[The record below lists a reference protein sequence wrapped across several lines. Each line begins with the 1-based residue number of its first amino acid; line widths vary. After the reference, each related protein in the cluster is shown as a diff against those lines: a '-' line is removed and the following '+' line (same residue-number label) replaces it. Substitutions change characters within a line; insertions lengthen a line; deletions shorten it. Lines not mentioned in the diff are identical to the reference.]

1 MYRVGPAGISR
12 RQRRCRLSP
21 EAILRIE
28 RYWLASETP
37 DSYAYSVRVMDV
49 LWLSST
55 VAGSPAPCRTR
66 RTWVSRL
73 VVHRDSPA
81 IVLFCLLCMLMLEG
95 CAGFALSESKP
106 SVDVRGPV
114 ERLMTFRTLGSDQQ
128 FSELSSVTAAE
139 QLRATRGG
147 KSLAILALSGGGA
160 GGAFGAGAVA
170 GLTRAGMRP
179 EFDVVTGVSAGAL
192 VAPYAFLGPSWDAQ
206 LLDAFAGVAGD
217 NLLQSRGLGVIFGS
231 SVYSGRPLRQLVDAY
246 VTGEMIRAIAR
257 EAAKGRLLLV
267 ATTDVASGEPV
278 VWDLGAIAKNG
289 GSSARAL
296 IRDVLVA
303 SASVPGMFPPVIIR
317 VAEDGLNGDQ
327 AHVDGAATVPFFVP
341 PALLQ
346 PAGSVQGTGR
356 AAVFVIVDGSL
367 SGGAQTTRLTAR
379 AILSRSI
386 RVGLDH
392 LLMTTL
398 QLTAATARLEGAD
411 LQYSS
416 LPADYPLPD
425 AFDFSARTR
434 RPLFHYA
441 YQCAE
446 SGRLWTTLPPAD
458 DDKGASH
465 DRARTEAIPC
475 PADGPMNGF
484 LATR

>member
-1 MYRVGPAGISR
+1 
-12 RQRRCRLSP
+12 
-21 EAILRIE
+21 
-28 RYWLASETP
+28 
-37 DSYAYSVRVMDV
+37 MDV
-49 LWLSST
+49 MSILTT
-55 VAGSPAPCRTR
+55 VAGLPAVYRTH
-66 RTWVSRL
+66 RTWVCRI
-73 VVHRDSPA
+73 VAHRVSPA
-81 IVLFCLLCMLMLEG
+81 IVLFFGVWLLMLEG
-95 CAGFALSESKP
+95 CAGLALGESKS
-106 SVDVRGPV
+106 SVDVRQPA

-128 FSELSSVTAAE
+128 FSELSSVTATE
-139 QLRATRGG
+139 QLRAMRAG
-147 KSLAILALSGGGA
+147 KPLTVLALSGGGA

-170 GLTRAGMRP
+170 GLTRTGMRP

-206 LLDAFAGVAGD
+206 LLDAFTGVAGE

-246 VTGEMIRAIAR
+246 VTDEMIRAVAR
-257 EAAKGRLLLV
+257 ESAKGRLLLV
-267 ATTDVASGEPV
+267 ATTDVASGESV

-296 IRDVLVA
+296 ICDVLVA

-317 VAEDGLNGDQ
+317 VAEDGRNDDQ

-346 PAGSVQGTGR
+346 TAGKVRGTGR
-356 AAVFVIVDGSL
+356 TAVFVIVDGSL

-398 QLTAATARLEGAD
+398 QLTAATAQLEGAD
-411 LQYSS
+411 LEYSS

-434 RPLFHYA
+434 GPLFHYA

-446 SGRLWTTLPPAD
+446 SGRLWTALPSAGD
-458 DDKGASH
+458 QGTAH
-465 DRARTEAIPC
+465 DIARTEAIPC
-475 PADGPMNGF
+475 PADNPMNGF
-484 LATR
+484 FATR

>member
-1 MYRVGPAGISR
+1 M
-12 RQRRCRLSP
+12 
-21 EAILRIE
+21 
-28 RYWLASETP
+28 
-37 DSYAYSVRVMDV
+37 
-49 LWLSST
+49 
-55 VAGSPAPCRTR
+55 VAGFPALHGTR
-66 RTWVSRL
+66 RTWVTPTFPHGLSA
-73 VVHRDSPA
+73 A
-81 IVLFCLLCMLMLEG
+81 IVLFCFVCVLVLEG
-95 CAGFALSESKP
+95 CAGLARSEAKS
-106 SVDVRGPV
+106 SVDVRQPA
-114 ERLMTFRTLGSDQQ
+114 ERPMTFRTMGPDQQ

-139 QLRATRGG
+139 QLRATRAG
-147 KSLAILALSGGGA
+147 KPLTILALSGGGA

-206 LLDAFAGVAGD
+206 LLDAFTGVAGD

-231 SVYSGRPLRQLVDAY
+231 SVYSGKPLRQLVDAY
-246 VTGEMIRAIAR
+246 VTDEMTRAIAR

-303 SASVPGMFPPVIIR
+303 SASVPGMFPPVMIR
-317 VAEDGLNGDQ
+317 VAEDGLTDDQ
-327 AHVDGAATVPFFVP
+327 AHVDGCATLPFFVP

-346 PAGSVQGTGR
+346 TAQSVPGAGR

-398 QLTAATARLEGAD
+398 QLTAATAQLEGAD

-416 LPADYPLPD
+416 LPADYPLND
-425 AFDFSARTR
+425 AFDFSARIR

-446 SGRLWTTLPPAD
+446 SGRLWTVLSSGD
-458 DDKGASH
+458 DVKGTSTEV
-465 DRARTEAIPC
+465 ARTEAIPC
-475 PADGPMNGF
+475 PADTPLNGF

>member
-1 MYRVGPAGISR
+1 MRVN
-12 RQRRCRLSP
+12 L
-21 EAILRIE
+21 
-28 RYWLASETP
+28 
-37 DSYAYSVRVMDV
+37 
-49 LWLSST
+49 
-55 VAGSPAPCRTR
+55 
-66 RTWVSRL
+66 
-73 VVHRDSPA
+73 SPA
-81 IVLFCLLCMLMLEG
+81 IVLFCIVCLLMLEG
-95 CAGFALSESKP
+95 CAGLALGESNSSIDGRQRTQRP
-106 SVDVRGPV
+106 
-114 ERLMTFRTLGSDQQ
+114 MTFRTLGTDQQ

-139 QLRATRGG
+139 QLRAARPG
-147 KSLAILALSGGGA
+147 KPLTILALSGGGA

-170 GLTRAGMRP
+170 GLTRTGMRP

-192 VAPYAFLGPSWDAQ
+192 VAPYAFLGPSWDAR
-206 LLDAFAGVAGD
+206 LLDAFTGIEGD
-217 NLLQSRGLGVIFGS
+217 SLLQARGLGVLFGS
-231 SVYSGRPLRQLVDAY
+231 SLYSGRPLRQLIEAY
-246 VTGEMIRAIAR
+246 VSDEMIRAIAR

-289 GSSARAL
+289 GSSARTL
-296 IRDVLVA
+296 ICDVLVA

-317 VAEDGLNGDQ
+317 VAQDGLNADQ

-346 PAGSVQGTGR
+346 TSRRVPGAGR

-392 LLMTTL
+392 LLLTNL
-398 QLTAATARLEGAD
+398 QLTAATAQLEGAD

-446 SGRLWTTLPPAD
+446 SGRLWTALPPAA
-458 DDKGASH
+458 DDKAPPH
-465 DRARTEAIPC
+465 EMTRTESIPC
-475 PADGPMNGF
+475 PADNPINTVV
-484 LATR
+484 ATR